1 MAGKGEKMIAAQE
14 QIKIICKGI
23 DTLLQKDELTEKLE
37 RAVREERPLTIK
49 FGMDPSAPDIHL
61 GHTVAL
67 RKLRQMQDLGH
78 KVVIIIGDF
87 TGRIGDPTGKSKGRT
102 ALSEETVK
110 RNAQTYCEQIF
121 KVLDVEKTEVRFN
134 SEWLSKL
141 DFEEVIRLAATT
153 TVARMLERDD
163 FQSRYRNQIP
173 IGVHE
178 FFYPLMQAYDSV
190 VIGAD
195 LELGGTDQTFNIL
208 MGRNLQKAYGQ
219 EAQVAMFVPLLVGLD
234 GKEKMSK
241 SLGNYVGIDEPAE
254 VMFKKLMEVPDEL
267 IVTYFELVTDEH
279 PDRIAEIRRQ
289 LAAGV
294 NPRDVKLILAE
305 TVTGLYHSQEEVEAA
320 KAYYREAFSRKAI
333 PEKLPELSVRAGETV
348 YDAAAELID
357 MGLVASKSEFLR
369 LVKQGGVQLNGE
381 KLEPA
386 DVQKTLKPQD
396 VMKIGRKR
404 FVRFV

>member
-1 MAGKGEKMIAAQE
+1 MIAAQE
-14 QIKIICKGI
+14 QMKIICKGI
-23 DTLLQKDELTEKLE
+23 DTLLQKEELLEKLE
-37 RAVREERPLTIK
+37 RSVREEKPLTVK

-102 ALSEETVK
+102 ALSEEIVK
-110 RNAQTYCEQIF
+110 KNAQTYCEQIF
-121 KVLDVEKTEVRFN
+121 KVLDTKKTEIRFN

-163 FQSRYRNQIP
+163 FQSRYQNRIP

-190 VIGAD
+190 VINAD

-208 MGRNLQKAYGQ
+208 MGRNLQKAYSQ
-219 EAQVAMFVPLLVGLD
+219 EAQAAIFVPLLVGLD

-279 PDRIAEIRRQ
+279 PDRIDDIRRQ
-289 LAAGV
+289 LKAGA
-294 NPRDVKLILAE
+294 NPRDIKLILAE
-305 TVTGLYHSQEEVEAA
+305 TVTGLYHSQDEVEAA
-320 KAYYREAFSRKAI
+320 KIYYREAFSNKAI
-333 PEKLPELSVRAGETV
+333 PEGIPELPVASGETI
-348 YDAAAELID
+348 YDTVAKLINI
-357 MGLVASKSEFLR
+357 GLVTSKSEFLR

-381 KLEPA
+381 KLQPE
-386 DVQKTLKPQD
+386 DVQQPLKPQD

-404 FVRFV
+404 FVKYVTASIDD

>member
-1 MAGKGEKMIAAQE
+1 MIAAQE
-14 QIKIICKGI
+14 QMKIICKGV
-23 DTLLQKDELTEKLE
+23 DTLIQKEELLEKLE
-37 RAVREERPLTIK
+37 RSVRENRPLTIK

-87 TGRIGDPTGKSKGRT
+87 TGRIGDPTGKSRGRA

-110 RNAQTYCEQIF
+110 QNAQTYCDQIF
-121 KVLDVEKTEVRFN
+121 KVLDMEKTEVRFN

-141 DFEEVIRLAATT
+141 NFEEVIRLAATT

-163 FQSRYRNQIP
+163 FQSRYQSQIP

-190 VIGAD
+190 AIRAD

-208 MGRNLQKAYGQ
+208 MGRNLQKACGQ
-219 EAQVAMFVPLLVGLD
+219 EAQTAMFVPLLVGLD
-234 GKEKMSK
+234 GREKMSK

-254 VMFKKLMEVPDEL
+254 VIFKKMMEVPDDL
-267 IVTYFELVTDEH
+267 IVTYFELVTDVH
-279 PDRIAEIRRQ
+279 PDRIEEIRRQ
-289 LAAGV
+289 LEARV

-305 TVTGLYHSQEEVEAA
+305 TVTGLYHTREDVAA
-320 KAYYREAFSRKAI
+320 ARAYYKEAFGNKAI
-333 PEKLPELSVRAGETV
+333 PENIPELSIAPGETV
-348 YDAAAELID
+348 QDVIAQLIS
-357 MGLVASKSEFLR
+357 MGFVASKNEFLR
-369 LVKQGGVQLNGE
+369 LVKQGGVQLNNK
-381 KLEPA
+381 KL
-386 DVQKTLKPQD
+386 PQEALQQPLNSGD
-396 VMKIGRKR
+396 VMKIGKKR
-404 FVRFV
+404 FVRYI

>member
-1 MAGKGEKMIAAQE
+1 MIAAQE
-14 QIKIICKGI
+14 QMKIICKGI
-23 DTLLQKDELTEKLE
+23 DTLLQKEELLEKLE
-37 RAVREERPLTIK
+37 RSVREEKPLTVK

-102 ALSEETVK
+102 ALSEEIVK
-110 RNAQTYCEQIF
+110 KNAQTYCEQIF
-121 KVLDVEKTEVRFN
+121 KVLDTKKTEIHFN

-163 FQSRYRNQIP
+163 FQSRYQNRIP

-190 VIGAD
+190 VINAD

-208 MGRNLQKAYGQ
+208 MGRNLQKAYSQ
-219 EAQVAMFVPLLVGLD
+219 EAQAAIFVPLLVGLD

-279 PDRIAEIRRQ
+279 PDRIDDIRRQ
-289 LAAGV
+289 LKAGA
-294 NPRDVKLILAE
+294 NPRDIKLILAE
-305 TVTGLYHSQEEVEAA
+305 TVTGLYHSQDEVEAA
-320 KAYYREAFSRKAI
+320 KIYYREAFSNKAI
-333 PEKLPELSVRAGETV
+333 PEGIPELPVASGETI
-348 YDAAAELID
+348 YDTVAKLIN
-357 MGLVASKSEFLR
+357 MGLVTSKSEFLR

-381 KLEPA
+381 KLQPA
-386 DVQKTLKPQD
+386 DVQQPLKPQD

-404 FVRFV
+404 FVKYVTASIDN